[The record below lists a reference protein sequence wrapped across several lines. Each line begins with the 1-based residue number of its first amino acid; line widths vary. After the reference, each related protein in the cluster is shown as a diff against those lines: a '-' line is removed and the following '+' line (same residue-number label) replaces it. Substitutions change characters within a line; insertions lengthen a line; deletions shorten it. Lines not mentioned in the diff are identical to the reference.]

1 MTIPCAWDVV
11 IPEDLC
17 STWVGH
23 SQSIKDA
30 ALWLASTYLWAR
42 TGRQY
47 GPCPVTVRPAQ
58 DRFED
63 PAYRVYPAWP
73 GMNGGGGNGSFT
85 LGPVP
90 VLDGGTWRN
99 CGCGP
104 RCCCRPE
111 CAVVLRGPVAS
122 VNEVT
127 VDGAVVPSSAYRVD
141 VTQGT
146 YWLIRLD
153 GTCWPTCQDFT
164 AAPDAAGAF
173 QVVYERG
180 RELPEALAIATA
192 ILACEYAKGM
202 TGGDCRLPA
211 RMTSLQ
217 RQGVTVEVEPASPEE
232 GLTGITEVDAVV
244 LALNPSKRTRP
255 PMLLS
260 PDLPESCDRVTVIQA
275 GAS

>member
-1 MTIPCAWDVV
+1 V
-11 IPEDLC
+11 IPDELC
-17 STWVGH
+17 SSWASH
-23 SQSIKDA
+23 SQAVKDA

-63 PAYRVYPAWP
+63 PAYRAYPMWP
-73 GMNGGGGNGSFT
+73 GQDPVVAGPYLFGG
-85 LGPVP
+85 V
-90 VLDGGTWRN
+90 WRN

-122 VNEVT
+122 VNEVM
-127 VDGAVVPSSAYRVD
+127 VDGEVVPSSAYRVD

-173 QVVYERG
+173 QVIYERG
-180 RELPEALAIATA
+180 RELPEALAVATA
-192 ILACEYAKGM
+192 ILACEYGKGM

-211 RMTSLQ
+211 RMTSLN

-232 GLTGITEVDAVV
+232 GLTGITEVDAIVA
-244 LALNPSKRTRP
+244 ALNPSKRTRP
-255 PMLLS
+255 PVLLS
-260 PDLPESCDRVTVIQA
+260 PDLPESCDRMTVIPA
-275 GAS
+275 GSS